1 MYVSPKNGR
10 KSPCHISWRPQLSCQ
25 MSKEEF
31 KDAARC
37 LPCLRQTILRHVN
50 IGYKIHILWSTST
63 IVTISQVCVV
73 AYVFF
78 WHDFG
83 FGIRETSGTTDVGPF
98 ADDSDLGYHW
108 HMIPSKNG
116 EEIDPCLADSFS
128 GYVFFVMFYLEGF
141 SMIFRR
147 DFTTEPPRVLL
158 PRPRRAQLAL
168 SAHRNAKPAPR
179 RQEGEGFGTVDGKSG
194 TMFQWTMIGQWLD
207 NISQRLENISQR
219 LETVKR
225 IRHSKIIYGNWWGS
239 NSRNIYTF
247 LILSKH
253 IHSEHRHTFY
263 IFWQSEIESNN
274 EDETNQTRR
283 ML

>member
-1 MYVSPKNGR
+1 MFDGDDHLKIPAFRGFIR
-10 KSPCHISWRPQLSCQ
+10 IPCFWPIVILCMLAQKMVEIPPSHISWRPQSSSQ

-116 EEIDPCLADSFS
+116 EEIDPSMLGWFFFWV
-128 GYVFFVMFYLEGF
+128 YFFVMFYLEGF

-194 TMFQWTMIGQWLD
+194 TMLMFQWTMIGKYL
-207 NISQRLENISQR
+207 
-219 LETVKR
+219 
-225 IRHSKIIYGNWWGS
+225 SKIGKY
-239 NSRNIYTF
+239 
-247 LILSKH
+247 LSK
-253 IHSEHRHTFY
+253 IGNCEK
-263 IFWQSEIESNN
+263 
-274 EDETNQTRR
+274 D
-283 ML
+283 